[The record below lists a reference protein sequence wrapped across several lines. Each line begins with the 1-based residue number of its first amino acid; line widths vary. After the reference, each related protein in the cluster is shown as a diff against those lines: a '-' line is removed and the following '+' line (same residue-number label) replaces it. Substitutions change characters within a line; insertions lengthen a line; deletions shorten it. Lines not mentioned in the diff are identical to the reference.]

1 MPDIHIERSHQLG
14 IEAARTIARKWV
26 SQVEQDYG
34 LACSYE
40 EGQTRDIGRF
50 SRAGIDGSVEV
61 SGDSFTLRATLAG
74 LFASFSGQIEER
86 LRQKLDDLLGRPD
99 DGDDDDDA
107 YNDKDWR

>member
-14 IEAARTIARKWV
+14 IEAARAIARKWV

-40 EGQTRDIGRF
+40 EGQSRDIGRF

-61 SGDSFTLRATLAG
+61 SGDSFRLQATLAG
-74 LFASFSGQIEER
+74 LFASFSGQIEQR
-86 LRQKLDDLLGRPD
+86 LRQKLDDLLGRRKD
-99 DGDDDDDA
+99 EDDDA
-107 YNDKDWR
+107 YNDKDWL